1 MIAEAR
7 KKRKTDGLAPRK
19 DERKM
24 TPRKDA
30 QEASMQKINMVLNL
44 FDGDAGAADGT
55 AEGVENSADNGA
67 ENRNT
72 SREAQI
78 RGKELGVGDDL
89 LDDYEKAFFGS
100 DDGTEQKEQTENTET
115 NTESDEDLDA
125 EFDEL
130 VKGKYKDV
138 YKKRTSSFVSDRLHR
153 AAKETEEL
161 RSRAEKSD
169 KILSLL
175 AGKYGKSGTDNLDE
189 LFDAVKG
196 DDDTWRQRAMD
207 SGRSVTELQRDY
219 DINEQQRQVENE
231 LESLRQFKAQTEMAQ
246 RFDGLIAKA
255 QETYPSFDPS
265 VEFDN
270 PRFTA
275 ALDFIAAQ
283 REAENKA
290 KGVNNEIYDLTY
302 AYELAHADELR
313 SNTIKRTVDAT
324 KRAVAHNIQAN
335 RSRPT
340 ENAAKH
346 TTAAKAKSYFDMTD
360 AEFDAFVEDV
370 RNGRAKIG

>member
-1 MIAEAR
+1 MH
-7 KKRKTDGLAPRK
+7 L
-19 DERKM
+19 
-24 TPRKDA
+24 
-30 QEASMQKINMVLNL
+30 INLILNL

-55 AEGVENSADNGA
+55 AEGTESGADTGA
-67 ENRNT
+67 ESRNT
-72 SREAQI
+72 SREAQR

-100 DDGTEQKEQTENTET
+100 DDGTKQEEQTEQTENTEST
-115 NTESDEDLDA
+115 EDLDA
-125 EFDEL
+125 EFDEI

-153 AAKETEEL
+153 ALNERDEL
-161 RSRAEKSD
+161 KIRAEKSD

-189 LFDAVKG
+189 LFETVKG
-196 DDDTWRQRAMD
+196 DEDIWRQRAMD
-207 SGRSVTELQRDY
+207 SGRSVTELQHDY
-219 DINEQQRQVENE
+219 DRNEQQHQLENE
-231 LESLRQFKAQTEMAQ
+231 LESLRQYKAQTEMTQ
-246 RFDGLIAKA
+246 RFDGLIAKT
-255 QETYPSFDPS
+255 QEIYPSFDPS

-270 PRFTA
+270 PKFTA

-290 KGVNNEIYDLTY
+290 KGVNNEVYDLTY

-346 TTAAKAKSYFDMTD
+346 TTATKAKSYFDMTD